1 MLSGIADTHTVIW
14 YLFGDRRLSPAAK
27 TFLEETAI
35 GENQVGLSSITLA
48 EIIYLTE
55 KKHIPPETFT
65 RLTKALDVPGSL
77 LAVVPF
83 DRQIAEAMSRVD
95 RLKVPELPDR
105 IIAATALCLSVPLI
119 SRDTRIQTSGIE
131 TVW

>member
-1 MLSGIADTHTVIW
+1 MLSGIADTHAIIW

-27 TFLEETAI
+27 TFLEKAAT

-55 KKHIPPETFT
+55 KKRIPPGTLT
-65 RLTKALDVPGSL
+65 RLTGALDMPGSL

-83 DRQIAEAMSRVD
+83 DRQIAEALPRVE
-95 RLKVPELPDR
+95 RLSCYSTVPR
-105 IIAATALCLSVPLI
+105 HTACQSGCQNPNI
-119 SRDTRIQTSGIE
+119 WNRDGL
-131 TVW
+131 VG

>member
-1 MLSGIADTHTVIW
+1 MLSGIADTHAIIW

-27 TFLEETAI
+27 TFLEKAAT

-55 KKHIPPETFT
+55 KKRIPPGTLT
-65 RLTKALDVPGSL
+65 RLTGALDMPGSL

-83 DRQIAEAMSRVD
+83 DRQIAEALPRVE

-105 IIAATALCLSVPLI
+105 IIAATALCLGIPLV
-119 SRDTRIQTSGIE
+119 SRDAKIQTSGIE